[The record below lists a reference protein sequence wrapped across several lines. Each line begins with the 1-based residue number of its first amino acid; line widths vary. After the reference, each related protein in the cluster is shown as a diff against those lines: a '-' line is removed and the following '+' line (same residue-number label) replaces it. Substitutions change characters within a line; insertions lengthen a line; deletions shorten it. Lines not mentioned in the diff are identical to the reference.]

1 MRFPLPRRSFLA
13 CLLAAACGGT
23 APARAKPAPFLA
35 DQVIRVEHNQYRG
48 PNAFF
53 VIENLSGRDPVA
65 LRSRPLRPGET
76 AVAYV
81 PDEVMAEMLREFD
94 RGDFYEY
101 ARPRP
106 ANPPGLGAS
115 GEVTVKDAN
124 GRRLALLRIK
134 APPGVSPTKD
144 QVDAAKAY
152 GYCSRTFLAVWNAY
166 PPQMQA
172 MSSTTDP
179 FQQKPKG
186 SR

>member
-1 MRFPLPRRSFLA
+1 MRFLLP
-13 CLLAAACGGT
+13 CLLLLQAACGSS

-35 DQVIRVEHNQYRG
+35 DQVIRVVHNQYRG
-48 PNAFF
+48 PNTVF

-65 LRSRPLRPGET
+65 LRSRPLRPGEP

-81 PDEVMAEMLREFD
+81 PDDVMAEMLKEFD
-94 RGDFYEY
+94 KGDFYEY

-115 GEVTVKDAN
+115 GEVTVTDAN

-134 APPGVSPTKD
+134 APPGMTPTRE
-144 QVDAAKAY
+144 QVDAAKSY

-172 MSSTTDP
+172 TT
-179 FQQKPKG
+179 
-186 SR
+186 SRNAFDANRAGR

>member
-1 MRFPLPRRSFLA
+1 MRFPLPCLL
-13 CLLAAACGGT
+13 LLAAACGSS
-23 APARAKPAPFLA
+23 APARKKPAPFLA
-35 DQVIRVEHNQYRG
+35 DQVIRVVHNQYRG
-48 PNAFF
+48 PNTVF

-65 LRSRPLRPGET
+65 LRSRPLRAGEP

-81 PDEVMAEMLREFD
+81 PDDVMAEMLKEFD
-94 RGDFYEY
+94 KGDFYDY

-115 GEVTVKDAN
+115 GEVTVTDAN

-134 APPGVSPTKD
+134 APPGMTPTKE
-144 QVDAAKAY
+144 QVDAAKSY

-172 MSSTTDP
+172 TTSKDA
-179 FQQKPKG
+179 FDAN
-186 SR
+186 RAAR